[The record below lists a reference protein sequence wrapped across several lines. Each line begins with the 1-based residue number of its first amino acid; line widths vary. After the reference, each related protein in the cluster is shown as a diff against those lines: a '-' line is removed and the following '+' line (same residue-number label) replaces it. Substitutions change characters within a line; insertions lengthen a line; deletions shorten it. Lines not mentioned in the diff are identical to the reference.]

1 MSELISL
8 TLARVGYPALHA
20 AARAGTAVSS
30 EADSI
35 RKFAW
40 AIVESTERSVSL
52 FGIKSAAISELWA
65 FAAEHSKNGW
75 DGENGRGI
83 SFLAA
88 RIAEAVICCLPE
100 DVAMPELAPEPDGS
114 ISFDWIY
121 SRTRFV
127 SVSVGNNDRLP
138 YAWIDGTDRGH
149 AVARFDGERIPTR
162 LLDAIRETMSPADA
176 AIRVA

>member
-1 MSELISL
+1 MSEPISL
-8 TLARVGYPALHA
+8 TLALVGYSGLLA
-20 AARAGTAVSS
+20 AARLGTAVSS

-35 RKFAW
+35 RKSAC
-40 AIVESTERSVSL
+40 AIVESRERSFSL
-52 FGIKSAAISELWA
+52 FGIKSAAISDLWA
-65 FAAEHSKNGW
+65 FAAEHAQNGW

-83 SFLAA
+83 SLLAV
-88 RIAEAVICCLPE
+88 RTAEAVIRCLPG
-100 DVAMPELAPEPDGS
+100 DVAIPELAPEPDGS
-114 ISFDWIY
+114 ISLDWIY

-127 SVSVGNNDRLP
+127 SVSAGDNDRLP

-162 LLDAIRETMSPADA
+162 LLDTIRETMSPADA